1 MVKTITRLFSF
12 FLLLFILFSCGDG
25 TPKGKSKL
33 YSQLIKTEKGVVRG
47 VKINDNINQIKKQ
60 EKGKFLI
67 NESANYLEYEYEINE
82 EAFIV
87 VAYHF
92 DAQGCSEINI
102 DTYFETEEKTKE
114 ALALYQQHFSKKYG
128 KPEISDDLYLWYDN
142 KKTMAIEV
150 DFIDQVDGEIMLT
163 IYANE

>member
-1 MVKTITRLFSF
+1 MFKITTVLFSF
-12 FLLLFILFSCGDG
+12 FLLFLILFSCGDG
-25 TPKGKSKL
+25 TPKEKSKL
-33 YSQLIKTEKGVVRG
+33 YDQLIKTEKGIVRG

-67 NESANYLEYEYEINE
+67 DESVNYLEYEYEINE

-92 DAQGCSEINI
+92 DGKGCSEINI
-102 DTYFETEEKTKE
+102 DTYFETEEQAKE
-114 ALALYQQHFSKKYG
+114 TLSLYQQHFTKKYG
-128 KPEISDDLYLWYDN
+128 KPEITDDLYLWYDS
-142 KKTMAIEV
+142 KKTMSIEV
-150 DFIDQVDGEIMLT
+150 DFIDKEDGEIMLT